1 MALFNV
7 QDQLTNLLLLYIIFS
22 SCNLINASETARHNF
37 GSIVKQV
44 RSQSN
49 DPPNFLN
56 CR

>member
-37 GSIVKQV
+37 GSIVKQA